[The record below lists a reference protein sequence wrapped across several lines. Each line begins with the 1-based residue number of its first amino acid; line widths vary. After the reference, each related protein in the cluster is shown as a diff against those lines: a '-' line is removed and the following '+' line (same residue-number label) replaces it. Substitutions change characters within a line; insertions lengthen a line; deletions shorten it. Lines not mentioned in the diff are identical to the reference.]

1 MCITFLKREE
11 FGFYKPFAEG
21 ENKSII
27 RDGRRI
33 VKAMYIYILYVCRF
47 IIIYYS
53 VDRTANA
60 LRESSSLVHIVYRV
74 RRHQ

>member
-1 MCITFLKREE
+1 MCIGFLKRKE
-11 FGFYKPFAEG
+11 FGFYRPFAEG

-33 VKAMYIYILYVCRF
+33 VNAMYTCIIICRF

-60 LRESSSLVHIVYRV
+60 SRESSSLVRIVYRM